1 MTIPLLLV
9 IPPLI
14 IHSIIPTY
22 YHKYFNSNTIKQT
35 NGNGM
40 LLTFDDGPD
49 IAYTEQL
56 LDLLKKHEVKA
67 VFFVVTKNVKK
78 YPHLIKRIIEEGHEI
93 GLHSLEHK
101 NAWLYSYFYTKK
113 AFKQSL
119 EIIKLLNI
127 PCHYYRPPWGHT
139 NLFTSYLLKKHQLK
153 LCLWDVMVD
162 DWKNQPEST
171 LADRIV
177 QNCHNHSIIC
187 LHDASHDTLADQGA
201 PLNTIRAL
209 DIYKSR

>member
-9 IPPLI
+9 IPPFI

-113 AFKQSL
+113 DF
-119 EIIKLLNI
+119 E
-127 PCHYYRPPWGHT
+127 
-139 NLFTSYLLKKHQLK
+139 
-153 LCLWDVMVD
+153 
-162 DWKNQPEST
+162 
-171 LADRIV
+171 
-177 QNCHNHSIIC
+177 
-187 LHDASHDTLADQGA
+187 
-201 PLNTIRAL
+201 
-209 DIYKSR
+209 